1 MEDCHT
7 DSELLTQFHK
17 NTSQLR
23 FSGFDDEWEEC
34 KFGEL
39 YRKSSEKND
48 GTLGIEKNITVATM
62 QFKDDIL
69 VSTDAYLKTYYTFNL
84 GDIAFEGHQS
94 KEFRFGRFV
103 ENDIGNGIVSHIFAV
118 FRPIVNYDLMFWK
131 YAINNEILMQRVLSR
146 STKASTM
153 MHDLVTNDFLE
164 QNFLVPTI
172 AEQQKIGTFLSHVDS
187 LIQAKTKKLE
197 SLKAVKKSLL
207 QKCFPKAGEKVP
219 EMRFAG
225 FSGEWEYKEFKD
237 ITVSSGI
244 KNKDN
249 EPYVSYSITNE
260 NGFVL
265 QDEKFENGGTMKDA
279 DKSMY
284 WIVSPKSFAY
294 NPARINVGSI
304 GYQNLEEDVIVS
316 SLYEIFKTSDD
327 CCDEFLWHWFKSE
340 HFNKLIQ
347 KLQEGGVRLYFY
359 YDKLCMCGLL
369 MPTLAEQQ
377 KIGEFFSKYNS
388 LISAQQKEIDKL
400 KEIKKS
406 LLQKMFC

>member
-1 MEDCHT
+1 MKET
-7 DSELLTQFHK
+7 K
-17 NTSQLR
+17 NVPQLR
-23 FSGFDDEWEEC
+23 FSGFDDEWENKEFSELFERRMERNNGQ
-34 KFGEL
+34 FG
-39 YRKSSEKND
+39 YDRWISVAKMYFQKPDKVTSNNIDTRTYVMRKS
-48 GTLGIEKNITVATM
+48 
-62 QFKDDIL
+62 
-69 VSTDAYLKTYYTFNL
+69 
-84 GDIAFEGHQS
+84 DIAFEGHS
-94 KEFRFGRFV
+94 NKDYKLGRFV
-103 ENDIGNGIVSHIFAV
+103 ENDIGDGVISELFPIYKHIAS
-118 FRPIVNYDLMFWK
+118 YDLNYWK
-131 YAINNEILMQRVLSR
+131 YAIQIERIMFPKLTKCIEISYTSSNKL
-146 STKASTM
+146 
-153 MHDLVTNDFLE
+153 DEYFFLKE
-164 QNFLVPTI
+164 HVLVPSCS
-172 AEQQKIGTFLSHVDS
+172 EQKKIGTFISHVDS

-207 QKCFPKAGEKVP
+207 QKCFPKAGQKVP

-225 FSGEWEYKEFKD
+225 FNGDWEYKEFKD
-237 ITVSSGI
+237 ITVSSGK

-377 KIGEFFSKYNS
+377 KIGQFFSKYDS
-388 LISAQQKEIDKL
+388 LVSAQQKEIDKL
-400 KEIKKS
+400 KDIKKA
-406 LLQKMFC
+406 LLQKMFI

>member
-1 MEDCHT
+1 MKET
-7 DSELLTQFHK
+7 K
-17 NTSQLR
+17 NVPQLR
-23 FSGFDDEWEEC
+23 FSGFDDEWEGC

-69 VSTDAYLKTYYTFNL
+69 VSTDEYLKTYYTFNL

-172 AEQQKIGTFLSHVDS
+172 AEQQKIGAFLSHVDS

-225 FSGEWEYKEFKD
+225 FKGEWEEKKLGEVCQLTMGQSPDGSTYSVTPSTYILVQGNADMKD
-237 ITVSSGI
+237 
-244 KNKDN
+244 
-249 EPYVSYSITNE
+249 
-260 NGFVL
+260 GFV
-265 QDEKFENGGTMKDA
+265 F
-279 DKSMY
+279 
-284 WIVSPKSFAY
+284 P
-294 NPARINVGSI
+294 RIWTTQKTKIAHPGDLIFSVRAPVGEV
-304 GYQNLEEDVIVS
+304 GKTK
-316 SLYEIFKTSDD
+316 YEIVIGRGVAALKGN
-327 CCDEFLWHWFKSE
+327 EFVFQE
-340 HFNKLIQ
+340 LI
-347 KLQEGGVRLYFY
+347 KMNEFGYWNTISCGSTFESINSNDLYNAEISIP
-359 YDKLCMCGLL
+359 
-369 MPTLAEQQ
+369 PTVEEQQ
-377 KIGEFFSKYNS
+377 KIGQFFSKYDS
-388 LISAQQKEIDKL
+388 LISALQKEINKL
-400 KEIKKS
+400 KDIKKS
-406 LLQKMFC
+406 LLQKMFI